1 MSAFHQLVLPGLGG
15 EELPLAQFGDR
26 ITLVVNVASQCGL
39 TPQYAGLER
48 LQQQYAARGFSVLGV
63 PCNQFAAQEP
73 GSDDEIRS
81 FCTLNYGVSFP
92 LSGKLEVNGPQ
103 RHPLV
108 LRCQLDVGFD
118 AGEGFIGEQRRGEEL
133 LATVHDTVADAVQV
147 ATGGVFHARQDLGQS
162 SLMIG
167 IGHLDAF
174 LASGALEVDDGLR
187 AADAFGQ
194 AL

>member
-81 FCTLNYGVSFP
+81 FCTLNYGVSF

-103 RHPLV
+103 RHPLYR
-108 LRCQLDVGFD
+108 LL
-118 AGEGFIGEQRRGEEL
+118 AGEGADFPGTSAGTSRSFSSAR
-133 LATVHDTVADAVQV
+133 TVASW
-147 ATGGVFHARQDLGQS
+147 R
-162 SLMIG
+162 
-167 IGHLDAF
+167 
-174 LASGALEVDDGLR
+174 ASRR
-187 AADAFGQ
+187 APRRTI
-194 AL
+194 LP